1 MDDALTHGERGVLR
15 WVTDL
20 SEPASLELSISLREP
35 PEFRVLPRF
44 SDRDLDQA
52 LELLAAE
59 GFIAGDRGEGDGSQS
74 WWSDLRVTASGL
86 VELGEWG
93 TQDAQSLWRRR
104 DSEVLARL
112 FEDPAPELLST
123 QPLSDAPSTVVPG
136 VTEGDMHRSLILLAD
151 GGLIDAERYEQ
162 DLFGSIRVTLEGR
175 RALEERAAADLSR
188 TVPVTDGRYSVEAA
202 GQRAWALGMA
212 EALCPLEEGEMR
224 IVTRYVDRAGEL
236 ADSSL
241 VQTGARLGWSASKTG
256 MQTEVEYAGDEAV
269 RAALLLFRALYRDD
283 EPASFKRTLAILRA
297 RAVALGGPSSEAL
310 TELLDEVGR
319 GYRKLLRSADPM
331 LVLSDSSTNGEPP
344 RRTRQVIE
352 DWLNG
357 EHFHWDSD
365 RAKRLSEHEPP
376 ELLLFSF
383 LSAIMQASAAYDA
396 LAEVG
401 VAALELSRR
410 SR

>member
-1 MDDALTHGERGVLR
+1 MKP
-15 WVTDL
+15 
-20 SEPASLELSISLREP
+20 SE
-35 PEFRVLPRF
+35 
-44 SDRDLDQA
+44 
-52 LELLAAE
+52 
-59 GFIAGDRGEGDGSQS
+59 
-74 WWSDLRVTASGL
+74 
-86 VELGEWG
+86 
-93 TQDAQSLWRRR
+93 
-104 DSEVLARL
+104 RL
-112 FEDPAPELLST
+112 FSCF
-123 QPLSDAPSTVVPG
+123 APSTG
-136 VTEGDMHRSLILLAD
+136 
-151 GGLIDAERYEQ
+151 
-162 DLFGSIRVTLEGR
+162 
-175 RALEERAAADLSR
+175 
-188 TVPVTDGRYSVEAA
+188 
-202 GQRAWALGMA
+202 
-212 EALCPLEEGEMR
+212 
-224 IVTRYVDRAGEL
+224 
-236 ADSSL
+236 
-241 VQTGARLGWSASKTG
+241 
-256 MQTEVEYAGDEAV
+256 
-269 RAALLLFRALYRDD
+269 DD